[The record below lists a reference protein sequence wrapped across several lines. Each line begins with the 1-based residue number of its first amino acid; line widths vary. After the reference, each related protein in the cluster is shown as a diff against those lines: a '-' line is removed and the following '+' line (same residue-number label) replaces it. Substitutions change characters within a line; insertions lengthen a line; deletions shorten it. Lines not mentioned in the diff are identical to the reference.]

1 MGVFDVWGGSSGML
15 RQEGVSCHPVLV
27 VDTCGSFLTPG
38 TGRLGDN
45 VFGAHL
51 GGYSVP

>member
-1 MGVFDVWGGSSGML
+1 ML
-15 RQEGVSCHPVLV
+15 RQEGVSCHLLFPV
-27 VDTCGSFLTPG
+27 VDTCGSLVTPG